1 MNKPFYNIYF
11 LFALMF
17 IFIINTAFDPLRNT
31 GIAGFTGSPSEQT
44 CASST
49 CHNSFPLNSGTGN
62 VVISS
67 VPAFTNNQYVP
78 GQVYTVTVRV
88 AQTGISLFGFGFE
101 ALNASNSNAGTL
113 STSGFSSVQLKTS
126 SLGRTN
132 VVHTTNGGSSTTMAK
147 DFNFSWTAPLS
158 GNVTLYAAGN
168 AANGNNNASSDYIY
182 TTSLALTPQIAAGLQ
197 VENILQNPEIIF
209 SNQNNNLLLKYSAQN
224 ELIQLSLVSL
234 NGSKIIL
241 KNNVENG
248 IQTVNIDLNSFN
260 VNGIYFVVMQIGKK
274 TFNKKIIL
282 E

>member
-1 MNKPFYNIYF
+1 MNKPFYNVYF
-11 LFALMF
+11 LFTL
-17 IFIINTAFDPLRNT
+17 IFIYIISTAFDPLRNT

-44 CASST
+44 CISN
-49 CHNSFPLNSGTGN
+49 CHNTYALNSGAGSVT
-62 VVISS
+62 ISAT
-67 VPAFTNNQYVP
+67 PAFTNNQYVP
-78 GQVYTVTVRV
+78 GQVYTVTVHV
-88 AQTGISLFGFGFE
+88 AQTNIRLFGFGFE
-101 ALNASNSNAGTL
+101 ALNASNTNAGTL

-147 DFNFSWTAPLS
+147 DFNFSWTAPTS

-168 AANGNNNASSDYIY
+168 ACNGNNSDSFDYVY

-197 VENILQNPEIIF
+197 MENISQNPEIIF
-209 SNQNNNLLLKYSAQN
+209 SKQNNILALKYSAQN
-224 ELIQLSLVSL
+224 ELVQLNLVSL

-248 IQTVNIDLNSFN
+248 IQTENIDLTSFN

-274 TFNKKIIL
+274 TFTKKIIL
-282 E
+282 